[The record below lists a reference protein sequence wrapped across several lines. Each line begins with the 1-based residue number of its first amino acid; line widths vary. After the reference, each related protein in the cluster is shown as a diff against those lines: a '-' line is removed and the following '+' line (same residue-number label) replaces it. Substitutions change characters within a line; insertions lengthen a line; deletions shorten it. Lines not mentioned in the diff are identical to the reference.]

1 MTAIHFE
8 RRFDALMKYVL
19 LNGIQPLGKV
29 RDYFARV
36 EFQNRGS
43 PHIHMFFW
51 IENIPNNIDSE
62 SIVQL
67 KKYINDTIVTGVPD
81 QYLDPELYDLVKRLQ
96 THNHSPYCSNNYKSK
111 CRFNF
116 PKKECNETKIFSNIN
131 LSKKNKGKFYVTLRK
146 KDDVMINAF
155 NPVVLRHWRA
165 NMDIQL
171 ICNAEGA
178 AYYVC
183 SYICKSEPDEL
194 KNALGNLI
202 HNVFETNPSIPK
214 HIKLLKIGLTVL
226 RHRRMSSQEA
236 AYRLSNLNL
245 IHTSRRFVYLN
256 TRQPS
261 QRFKIL
267 KSKKEINDLPE
278 NSTDVFQT
286 NVYDY
291 YQHRTHSMENLSLYR
306 FCSWYEKTNLGQPKR
321 KCLERIYIAKYD
333 IWMKKV
339 KKPFVIRTPT
349 YPSYSE
355 DYFYSILVLLLPHRS
370 DKEIMHPF
378 SSAKESFINKYC
390 LLNDSIDFTHFSFS
404 EQIENTLRRINLEE
418 ELNNLSTNSE
428 NNQTSRYDQNEI
440 FEAFSC
446 MNDESDEQR
455 SNDISFEDDLHM
467 HSLACTMS
475 LEEFHNS
482 VKKLTLS
489 QSKVLKFLKL
499 KFQNKEFPFYMF
511 ISGGAGVGKT
521 FLTKVIVAYLQ
532 LFCSKVSN
540 SNPVLVCAPT
550 GTAEQFIPC

>member
-1 MTAIHFE
+1 MS
-8 RRFDALMKYVL
+8 
-19 LNGIQPLGKV
+19 
-29 RDYFARV
+29 
-36 EFQNRGS
+36 FQ
-43 PHIHMFFW
+43 F
-51 IENIPNNIDSE
+51 
-62 SIVQL
+62 
-67 KKYINDTIVTGVPD
+67 
-81 QYLDPELYDLVKRLQ
+81 
-96 THNHSPYCSNNYKSK
+96 SK
-111 CRFNF
+111 
-116 PKKECNETKIFSNIN
+116 KKECNETKIFSNIN

-155 NPVVLRHWRA
+155 NPVVLRHRKA

-214 HIKLLKIGLTVL
+214 HIKLLKIGLTLL

-390 LLNDSIDFTHFSFS
+390 LLNDSIDFTHFSFT

-428 NNQTSRYDQNEI
+428 NDQTSRYDQNEI